1 MIARLVGK
9 VVGHENNAVILDVN
23 GVGYLVFCSG
33 RTLDHV
39 GSVGEKVML
48 HIETHVREDHIH
60 LYGFIDKAEQG
71 WFNLLITVQ
80 GVGAKVCLA
89 ILSILSPEAL
99 IQAIASEDK
108 AMLCQAEGVG
118 PKLAARLITELK
130 DKVSTMDLGA
140 VAFADP
146 EIASGKEQTG
156 KTAHPM
162 GLDKEVADAVSA
174 LINLGYG
181 RGEAFSAVN
190 KCRSADPEADMST
203 LIRLGLKE
211 LSAS

>member
-1 MIARLVGK
+1 MIARLIGK
-9 VVGHENNAVILDVN
+9 VASKADGHIVLDVN

-39 GSVGEKVML
+39 GQQGEKSML

-60 LYGFIDKAEQG
+60 LYGFADHAEQG

-89 ILSILSPEAL
+89 MLSTLDPETL
-99 IQAIASEDK
+99 IQAIASGDK
-108 AMLCQAEGVG
+108 TMLCRADGVG
-118 PKLAARLITELK
+118 PKLAARIITELK
-130 DKVSTMDLGA
+130 DKVSNMSLGSGA
-140 VAFADP
+140 QSTETKA
-146 EIASGKEQTG
+146 ASQ
-156 KTAHPM
+156 KTASAM
-162 GLDKEVADAVSA
+162 GLDQAVADAVSA

-190 KCRSADPEADMST
+190 KIRGQAEKADVSE

-211 LSAS
+211 LSA